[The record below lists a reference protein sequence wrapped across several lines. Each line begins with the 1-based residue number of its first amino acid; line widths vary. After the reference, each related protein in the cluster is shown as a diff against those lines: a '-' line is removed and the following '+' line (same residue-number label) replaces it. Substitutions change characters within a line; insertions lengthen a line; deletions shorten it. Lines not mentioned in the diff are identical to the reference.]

1 MEKSKIIY
9 LDNASATPIDL
20 SVLSLMNKIS
30 KGYFANSSSIHDLG
44 LDSKKKLEEI
54 RSEVAGMLYA
64 LPDEIIFTSGAT
76 ESNNLA
82 VVGVLERYLNLLS
95 FKIPDPML
103 KKGGNNIKLKNS
115 LLKPHIITTNIE
127 HSSVLE
133 VCKYLERTNKAEVTY
148 VSVEENG
155 VVNPRKIREAIK
167 SNTILI
173 SVMYA
178 NNEIGTVQPIK
189 EIIKEIKHFKKHFAK
204 SRSHQFGGNTRFE
217 RYPIFHTDA
226 TQAINYLP
234 INILKLGVDMLS
246 FNSAKIYGP
255 KGVGVLF
262 KKRNIQMDSIAKG
275 GEQEFNLRPGTENI
289 PLIAGLGEAL
299 KITEKIKEKE
309 TERLLKLNN
318 YFIKKIMSKTF
329 SIFDIKINGDLK
341 FRLPNNINI
350 SIPKIPSDLLV
361 IELSARGIYIS
372 EKSACKSGDKK
383 GSYVIEAITGK
394 EVGSLRFSFGRETT
408 KKDIDFVINSLKDIL
423 KKLKKWYD

>member
-1 MEKSKIIY
+1 
-9 LDNASATPIDL
+9 
-20 SVLSLMNKIS
+20 
-30 KGYFANSSSIHDLG
+30 
-44 LDSKKKLEEI
+44 
-54 RSEVAGMLYA
+54 
-64 LPDEIIFTSGAT
+64 
-76 ESNNLA
+76 
-82 VVGVLERYLNLLS
+82 
-95 FKIPDPML
+95 
-103 KKGGNNIKLKNS
+103 
-115 LLKPHIITTNIE
+115 
-127 HSSVLE
+127 
-133 VCKYLERTNKAEVTY
+133 
-148 VSVEENG
+148 
-155 VVNPRKIREAIK
+155 
-167 SNTILI
+167 
-173 SVMYA
+173 
-178 NNEIGTVQPIK
+178 
-189 EIIKEIKHFKKHFAK
+189 
-204 SRSHQFGGNTRFE
+204 
-217 RYPIFHTDA
+217 
-226 TQAINYLP
+226 
-234 INILKLGVDMLS
+234 MLS